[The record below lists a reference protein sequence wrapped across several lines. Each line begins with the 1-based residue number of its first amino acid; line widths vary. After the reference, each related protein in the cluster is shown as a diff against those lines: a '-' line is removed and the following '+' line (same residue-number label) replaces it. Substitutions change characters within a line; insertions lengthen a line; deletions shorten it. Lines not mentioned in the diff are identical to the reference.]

1 MTQPPARVPG
11 HLPSRIPVVVVGA
24 GQAGLA
30 AAHELVHRGLVPG
43 TDFLILDADT
53 GPGGAWQHRW
63 DSLTLGRAHGIA
75 DLPGLKME
83 RPDPQIPASRLVADY
98 YRRYEETFSLR
109 VVRPV
114 RVISVHDT
122 GDTGDTGDADGGS
135 HSGELELTVLC
146 GGNGDNGDS
155 GDSGNEAGG
164 ICGTLRTRILVNAT
178 GTWTHPYIPYVPGI
192 ADFTGR
198 QLHTVDYVRS
208 EDFAGQK
215 VLVVGGG
222 LSAVQFLLELNRP
235 GSARET
241 VWATRRPPNFTRT
254 DFDQRWGYGVEQ
266 RVREATFN
274 GRRPASVV
282 RNTGIPPRPDY
293 LDAVDTGI
301 LVSHGM
307 FSRITAHAA
316 TWGAPSDSALKDAAP
331 LPDGS
336 SPLARPDSWKP
347 FPPGHSEDVDAIFWN
362 TGFRP
367 ALDHLAPLHLRE
379 PGGGIR
385 MADEVRVAEDPRVLL
400 VGYGS
405 TASTV
410 GANRAGRLAGRAAA
424 RLLDSQP

>member
-122 GDTGDTGDADGGS
+122 GDTGDTGGADGGS

-241 VWATRRPPNFTRT
+241 VWATRRPRT
-254 DFDQRWGYGVEQ
+254 SRVPTLINGGATASNSGYAKRLSTGAGPPPSS
-266 RVREATFN
+266 AT
-274 GRRPASVV
+274 PASPHALTTWM
-282 RNTGIPPRPDY
+282 RWIRGSWCPTACSAESPPTPRR
-293 LDAVDTGI
+293 G
-301 LVSHGM
+301 
-307 FSRITAHAA
+307 AH
-316 TWGAPSDSALKDAAP
+316 
-331 LPDGS
+331 
-336 SPLARPDSWKP
+336 
-347 FPPGHSEDVDAIFWN
+347 PP
-362 TGFRP
+362 
-367 ALDHLAPLHLRE
+367 
-379 PGGGIR
+379 
-385 MADEVRVAEDPRVLL
+385 
-400 VGYGS
+400 
-405 TASTV
+405 TV
-410 GANRAGRLAGRAAA
+410 
-424 RLLDSQP
+424 P